1 MMNVTRKSVLT
12 GKVRTRN
19 ILVAPED
26 LALYE
31 TGSISIQE
39 AMPYLNS
46 QDREFIMVGI
56 TNNEW
61 KNAFSADLHE
71 IVNDKFGGA

>member
-61 KNAFSADLHE
+61 KNAFSADLQE

>member
-1 MMNVTRKSVLT
+1 MMNITRTSVLT

-19 ILVAPED
+19 IPVVKED

-39 AMPYLNS
+39 AMPYLNP

-61 KNAFSADLHE
+61 RNAFSAELQA
-71 IVNDKFGGA
+71 IINDTMGA

>member
-1 MMNVTRKSVLT
+1 MTNITRKSVLT

-19 ILVAPED
+19 IPVVKED

-31 TGSISIQE
+31 TGSVSISD

-56 TNNEW
+56 TTSEW
-61 KNAFSADLHE
+61 RNAFSAELQE
-71 IVNDKFGGA
+71 IVNDKMVS